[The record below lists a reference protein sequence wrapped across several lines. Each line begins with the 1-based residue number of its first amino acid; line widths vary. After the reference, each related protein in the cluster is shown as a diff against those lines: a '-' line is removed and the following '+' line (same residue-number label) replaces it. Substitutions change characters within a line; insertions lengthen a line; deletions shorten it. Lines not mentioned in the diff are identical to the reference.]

1 MQSFILMGSVVF
13 EVSFYLGYNE
23 CNSVSIDI
31 ELNYSALSISSYVKN
46 ENVVVGVLHLWLKL

>member
-1 MQSFILMGSVVF
+1 MGSVVF